1 VRTAPRIGGLASLAS
16 LNPASGTTTI
26 PRTASTY
33 SNLFY
38 PAASPARA
46 TAGSEVTAHARATA
60 GSKVTAHARATAGS
74 KVTAATHTRPRAETT
89 PSALG

>member
-1 VRTAPRIGGLASLAS
+1 MVHGLSPTLAQDSADSAPDRGLASLAS

-33 SNLFY
+33 SNLFN
-38 PAASPARA
+38 PAASPACA
-46 TAGSEVTAHARATA
+46 TAGSEVTAHARSAA
-60 GSKVTAHARATAGS
+60 GSKI
-74 KVTAATHTRPRAETT
+74 TAAHTRPRAETT

>member
-1 VRTAPRIGGLASLAS
+1 MVHGLSRTLREDSADPRPDRGLASLAS
-16 LNPASGTTTI
+16 LNPAPGTTTI

-60 GSKVTAHARATAGS
+60 GSKVTA
-74 KVTAATHTRPRAETT
+74 ATHTRPRA
-89 PSALG
+89 